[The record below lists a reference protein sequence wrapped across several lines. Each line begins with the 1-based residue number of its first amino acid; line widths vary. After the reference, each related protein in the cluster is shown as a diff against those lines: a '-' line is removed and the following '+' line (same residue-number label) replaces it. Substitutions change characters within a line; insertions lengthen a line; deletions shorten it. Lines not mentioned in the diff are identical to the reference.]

1 MGDITSGD
9 VKDDAAA
16 NVDFGGGGGSSSDSS
31 NYNYSDLNVSPGAMG
46 GVQVGGETRI
56 NEISPTSVPTV
67 SPPMSP
73 FQLGFGGAQKVP
85 NYMDDLNTL
94 MGGGGSSADASA
106 VSVSDSDTTMAALR
120 RGAPALMASTAPDFV
135 TMVGGTSSP
144 DTRPRPDP
152 NEISNTPQLGGA
164 TSSRPDPNEIANLGV
179 PNFVFDYGFGT
190 TGSPQS
196 PEDFRREEEKI
207 ASMTGGAR
215 NIIDPLQTIYQR
227 GFTPGE
233 DIGALYGRGFD
244 PTRIASLLQSGE
256 KGTQQEEAQKK
267 TIGQRLQELGKKIS
281 DFTFSDLVNY
291 IGGVLRGDPNFKG
304 TPSSEIDPFAAT
316 PGPGPEVGGG
326 VPSPSGTGGGTGTDM
341 PVTTMPETP
350 AETVIKKDPCP
361 PGFKLDPI
369 LNQCMPIVKSA
380 PTPPPMPTLPKP
392 TAPTGGGIANVYP
405 FTLTPPVG
413 APVGTVA
420 PIRFTPK

>member
-16 NVDFGGGGGSSSDSS
+16 NVDFGGGGGQDD
-31 NYNYSDLNVSPGAMG
+31 YYSASQNIPTSAPSTPASLGFGGAKG
-46 GVQVGGETRI
+46 DIVART
-56 NEISPTSVPTV
+56 PTSVPTV

-106 VSVSDSDTTMAALR
+106 VSVDD
-120 RGAPALMASTAPDFV
+120 
-135 TMVGGTSSP
+135 
-144 DTRPRPDP
+144 RPRPDP
-152 NEISNTPQLGGA
+152 NEIANAIQLGGGDR
-164 TSSRPDPNEIANLGV
+164 TPPNPNEIADTVQIGGGDRRPPGLDMPEFNARTPDEIGMTPAYNVLKNMDFPGSGVFAPGIDPIGPGLGLIDNPDLAKAIANPQGTLPSQIGDNLFA
-179 PNFVFDYGFGT
+179 NKVFSLGKGT
-190 TGSPQS
+190 TEPKTQ
-196 PEDFRREEEKI
+196 EDL
-207 ASMTGGAR
+207 
-215 NIIDPLQTIYQR
+215 N
-227 GFTPGE
+227 
-233 DIGALYGRGFD
+233 
-244 PTRIASLLQSGE
+244 LLQRLGRFL
-256 KGTQQEEAQKK
+256 KG
-267 TIGQRLQELGKKIS
+267 LGKSIS
-281 DFTFSDLVNY
+281 NFEMNDIFEFLK
-291 IGGVLRGDPNFKG
+291 GDPNFTG
-304 TPSSEIDPFAAT
+304 PSPAQQDLMGV
-316 PGPGPEVGGG
+316 PGPGPAVGGG
-326 VPSPSGTGGGTGTDM
+326 MPSPSGTGSDM

-369 LNQCMPIVKSA
+369 LNQCMPIVKAA
-380 PTPPPMPTLPKP
+380 PTPPPMPTLPQP